1 MKKLLFSLATVLF
14 TLPLSVNAEI
24 GGSTQV
30 QEHQQWFS
38 SRLCF
43 TNHCLW
49 RAGTSQNDS
58 IFAVDY
64 LDNEKIRIT
73 YYSYDVSDQSL
84 ESWTTDSD
92 QVKIDFRVDRLTLY
106 TLNINRYLNR
116 SERTIYYDIP
126 SNELGQKFI
135 NELKKGNTLRLRTH
149 LNGNTYVVKFSLSG
163 ASAAIKRA
171 DTNSLKVTETKKK
184 DNSYFEE
191 NDNDFFESTETKI

>member
-30 QEHQQWFS
+30 QQHQQWFS

-49 RAGTSQNDS
+49 RAGTSQND
-58 IFAVDY
+58 
-64 LDNEKIRIT
+64 
-73 YYSYDVSDQSL
+73 SDQSL